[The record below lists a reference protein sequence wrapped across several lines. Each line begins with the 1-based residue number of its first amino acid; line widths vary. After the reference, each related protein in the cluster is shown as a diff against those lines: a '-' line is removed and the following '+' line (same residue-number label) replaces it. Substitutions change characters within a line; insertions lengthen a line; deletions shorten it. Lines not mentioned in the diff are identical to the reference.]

1 MQASLLW
8 LFQILAVV
16 LGVAALSPLMHMHP

>member
-1 MQASLLW
+1 MQTSLLW

-16 LGVAALSPLMHMHP
+16 LGIAALSPLMDMHL